1 MKKNKKLNY
10 KPESKFPN
18 NYYISI
24 GGIFLLGLSFY
35 LISEGMAWLSILISL
50 LVTGVCFGIARRNKK
65 NGWWI
70 FLGILAIIFD
80 VINLIAAIQLFL

>member
-1 MKKNKKLNY
+1 MKKNKKKKNT
-10 KPESKFPN
+10 SFTKFSD
-18 NYYISI
+18 NYYIST
-24 GGIFLLGLSFY
+24 GGLFLLGLSFY

-50 LVTGVCFGIARRNKK
+50 LVTGVCFGIAKK
-65 NGWWI
+65 SEKKGWWI